1 MNFDL
6 GTLCLIGVVLIV
18 AVFVLPRLMNSMRGN
33 NYSQRGPESPSYDDP
48 NIRSRGGFGR
58 GGSIFGNRSRGSESR
73 SYDSPDV
80 QSRGGFGGSGG
91 SSSSSSSRSS
101 SSSSRS
107 SSSGG
112 SAKTYNSP
120 KVQSKGGFGGSKRK

>member
-1 MNFDL
+1 MELDL
-6 GTLCLIGVVLIV
+6 GTLCILGVVLIV
-18 AVFVLPRLMNSMRGN
+18 AVFVLPRLMNSMRGG
-33 NYSQRGPESPSYDDP
+33 NYNQRGPESPSYDDP
-48 NIRSRGGFGR
+48 DIQSRGGFGR

-73 SYDSPDV
+73 THDSPDV
-80 QSRGGFGGSGG
+80 QSRGGFGGSG
-91 SSSSSSSRSS
+91 SSSSSSRSS

-112 SAKTYNSP
+112 ASKSYNSP

>member
-58 GGSIFGNRSRGSESR
+58 GDDGRELRVPGANARARRLGDGRS
-73 SYDSPDV
+73 
-80 QSRGGFGGSGG
+80 
-91 SSSSSSSRSS
+91 
-101 SSSSRS
+101 
-107 SSSGG
+107 
-112 SAKTYNSP
+112 
-120 KVQSKGGFGGSKRK
+120 